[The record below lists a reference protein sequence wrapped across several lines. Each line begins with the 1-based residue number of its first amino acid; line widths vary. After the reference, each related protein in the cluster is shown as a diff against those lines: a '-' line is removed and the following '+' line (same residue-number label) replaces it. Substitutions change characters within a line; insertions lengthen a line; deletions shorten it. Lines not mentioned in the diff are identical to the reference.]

1 MAWSLGIDIG
11 GTFTDVAALDV
22 DTGEAHLRKV
32 PSTPPD
38 LAIGAA
44 NGLRALAGALPL
56 ERIAFFA
63 HGTTA
68 GTNALIEGTGARTG
82 LITTEGFRDLLEI
95 ARQQRPSLYDLHA
108 RRPRALVPRHLRGE
122 VPERLRPDGSIL
134 RPLDIEAA
142 KRQLSYLKGQSIQSL
157 AICLLHSYAN
167 PAHEAAIED
176 LARQIL
182 PGVYVTTSSD
192 LLPRFRE
199 YERLSTTVINAYL
212 GPLMDRYLRELQ
224 HRTEAVGLS
233 ASPHTMQSNGGL
245 VPLREARRRPAATV
259 LSGPAAAAASAAF
272 LCRRLNIE
280 RAISMDMGGT
290 STDLCLIE
298 GQLPATA
305 SGRQISGY
313 EVDLPGVDVH
323 CIGAGGGSII
333 AADPGGMFQV
343 GPRSAGADPGPVCYG
358 RGGTDPTLTDAL
370 LCLGRIAPAGLLGG
384 GMPLHSDPARAAL
397 GDTVARP
404 LGLTLQEAAFGAV
417 EVAAANIRRAVES
430 LTVARGRDP
439 REFALIAAGGA
450 GPLLACEVAAA
461 LGITDIIIPPSPGSF
476 SAIGLLTS
484 GLRRDWVKTTL
495 MPASPQSAA
504 TLDGELRA
512 LEAEAE
518 GWLAEALPD
527 AIRPN
532 IIRSVAARYR
542 GQDFELSVAIPRDA
556 AGENAIAAVVA
567 GFHNAHGRH
576 YGYALR
582 DRPIDIVD
590 IAVAAVGDIPTPPIR
605 TAASKATTPTA
616 TGRHALFPDPHGDA
630 VDSPVYDRRH
640 LAPGV
645 SIDGP
650 AIIEQ
655 YDSTIYVPPRG
666 CAAVEPDGTLRLTPE

>member
-1 MAWSLGIDIG
+1 MAWHLGIDIG
-11 GTFTDVAALDV
+11 GTFTDVAALDL
-22 DTGEAHLRKV
+22 DTGDVHLRKA

-44 NGLRALAGALPL
+44 AGLRSLADALPL

-108 RRPRALVPRHLRGE
+108 RKPEALVPRHLRRE
-122 VPERLRPDGSIL
+122 VPERLGSDGSVL
-134 RPLDIEAA
+134 RPLDVEEA
-142 KRQLSYLKGQSIQSL
+142 KRQLSHLKDQGIQSL
-157 AICLLHSYAN
+157 AICFLHSYAN
-167 PAHEAAIED
+167 PTHEAAIED
-176 LARQIL
+176 LARQLL

-199 YERLSTTVINAYL
+199 YERLSTTVINASL

-224 HRTEAVGLS
+224 HRTEAAGL
-233 ASPHTMQSNGGL
+233 AAAPHIMQSNGGL
-245 VPLREARRRPAATV
+245 APVREARRRPAATV

-298 GQLPATA
+298 GRLPASA
-305 SGRQISGY
+305 SGRKLSGY
-313 EVDLPGVDVH
+313 EIDLPGVDVH

-333 AADPGGMFQV
+333 AADPGGLLQV

-358 RGGTDPTLTDAL
+358 TGGTDPTLTDAL

-384 GMPLHSDPARAAL
+384 EMPLHPDPARAAL
-397 GDTVARP
+397 SETVARP
-404 LGLTLQEAAFGAV
+404 LGLTLQEVAAGAV
-417 EVAAANIRRAVES
+417 EVAAANIRRAAES

-439 REFALIAAGGA
+439 REFSLIAAGGA

-495 MPASPQSAA
+495 MPASPQSALA
-504 TLDGELRA
+504 LDRQFRA
-512 LEAEAE
+512 LEAQAE
-518 GWLAEALPD
+518 GWLAEVLPD
-527 AIRPN
+527 TIRSTTL
-532 IIRSVAARYR
+532 RSVAARYR
-542 GQDFELSVAIPRDA
+542 GQDFELSVSIPPGTG
-556 AGENAIAAVVA
+556 GESAIAAAVS
-567 GFHNAHGRH
+567 GLHDAHARH

-582 DRPIDIVD
+582 EHSIDIVD
-590 IAVAAVGDIPTPPIR
+590 IAVTALAEIPAPPTPAAAPKSATPIP
-605 TAASKATTPTA
+605 A
-616 TGRHALFPDPHGDA
+616 GRRALSLHPRGDA
-630 VDSPVYDRRH
+630 VDAPVYDRRH
-640 LAPGV
+640 LTPGA

-655 YDSTIYVPPRG
+655 YDSTVFLPPRG
-666 CAAVEPDGTLRLTPE
+666 RAAVEPDGTLRLTPE